1 MSTQQTVKSKG
12 KRSILLCQVSYVYA
26 DTLIKFFIRIIGPP
40 GKCSRASSASRQ
52 SDSFSFTIARC
63 PLNHAPPV
71 TKYQVFYRISS
82 SGADW
87 SVYNYNSASQPI
99 LVEGLTPFT
108 NYDVRVAAGN
118 EYGYGRQNNPVII
131 STVEGGGC
139 FHK

>member
-12 KRSILLCQVSYVYA
+12 KRSILLFQVSYVYA

-40 GKCSRASSASRQ
+40 GKCSRAFSASRQ

-63 PLNHAPPV
+63 PLSHAPV
-71 TKYQVFYRISS
+71 TKYQVFFRIFS

-87 SVYNYNSASQPI
+87 SVYNYSSASQPI

-108 NYDVRVAAGN
+108 DYEVRVAAGN
-118 EYGYGRQNNPVII
+118 EYGYGRLNNPMII